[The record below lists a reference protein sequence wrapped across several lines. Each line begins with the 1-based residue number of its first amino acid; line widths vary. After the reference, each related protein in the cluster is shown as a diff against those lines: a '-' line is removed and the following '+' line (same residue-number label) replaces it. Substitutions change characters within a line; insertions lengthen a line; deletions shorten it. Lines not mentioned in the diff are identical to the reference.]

1 MLKNV
6 FCRIFQAG
14 FALGALLLPW
24 RKPER
29 VTGPGSLGRL
39 PELLAEAGC
48 KKPMIVA
55 SRRQCAAPEFMA
67 MTEKLTAW
75 SVFSSVTANP
85 KT

>member
-48 KKPMIVA
+48 KKPAAA
-55 SRRQCAAPEFMA
+55 SAPHRS
-67 MTEKLTAW
+67 LW
-75 SVFSSVTANP
+75 P
-85 KT
+85 